1 MEIYHIEEGLGR
13 GHPKPLL
20 LMTDLAN
27 LLSEIDPRVQ
37 AHWDGNRD
45 REHVLTRVPREY
57 RNWALFFCIPCP
69 GISTQGRTT
78 ESGCS
83 QSQQGRSEQEPRSSI
98 CACSLP
104 PQGLSDKAFLPSA
117 GHFLGKPGMEAIKQ
131 YRDTVFA
138 ISPGILEI
146 MINVICSIHLL
157 KIQSFLLDQKTPVF
171 CCPLCA

>member
-37 AHWDGNRD
+37 AQWDGNRD

-131 YRDTVFA
+131 YRDKSRHIRNYDKCNLQYSSIKNTEFLA
-138 ISPGILEI
+138 ESKDTCILLPTL
-146 MINVICSIHLL
+146 HL
-157 KIQSFLLDQKTPVF
+157 S
-171 CCPLCA
+171 CC